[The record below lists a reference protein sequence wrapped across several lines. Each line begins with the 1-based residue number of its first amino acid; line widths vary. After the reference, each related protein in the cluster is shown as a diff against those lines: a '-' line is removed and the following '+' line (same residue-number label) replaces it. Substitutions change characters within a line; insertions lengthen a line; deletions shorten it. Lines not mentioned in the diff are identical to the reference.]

1 MGSSNRNEMVRQA
14 VAFRNLLVQLGL
26 WTRCLVFYP
35 FVNVAL
41 MGSQATISER
51 TYSQRGP
58 VALYLVITMSVILCF
73 LQFSG
78 IISKIGERFP
88 LLTLLSTNKLVFL
101 PCGKSLLLKFY
112 SISTPPCLFFLV
124 NHFFISLPHNFL
136 FQK

>member
-1 MGSSNRNEMVRQA
+1 MCSSHNRNEMVKPL
-14 VAFRNLLVQLGL
+14 AFRNLLVQLGL

-51 TYSQRGP
+51 TYSQRT

-112 SISTPPCLFFLV
+112 SISTPPCLFFGKPLL
-124 NHFFISLPHNFL
+124 SLAS
-136 FQK
+136 